1 MDDPLLSAGAGGG
14 EAVEEHSATMNLDEA
29 FKTLGWGTNDWPSTQ
44 VCQPC
49 AQSGYLSC
57 IVSLGLGQHL
67 STLEISLLRCP
78 RSHHLSG
85 EQEVKKRHRELV
97 LK

>member
-1 MDDPLLSAGAGGG
+1 MDDPLLSAGSGGG

-44 VCQPC
+44 VCRPC
-49 AQSGYLSC
+49 VQSGSLSC
-57 IVSLGLGQHL
+57 IASLGLATFIHP
-67 STLEISLLRCP
+67 RNFP
-78 RSHHLSG
+78 RSHLGFLPG